1 MHPILADRK
10 RLALYLLAWIPFA
23 VLLTSLLE
31 AGGDFTWIAAAELM
45 VPLTGIYAA
54 MCLSAWYLCRFI
66 PLWSPRVWYLLVA
79 IVPAS
84 AITSLIWAVGIG
96 AALAD
101 LEGLEA
107 RYLPHRPLLFGA
119 GMMLYYAAAAFHYML
134 MAMQASRQA
143 QAREL
148 EAGMLAREAELCSLK
163 AQINPHFLFN
173 SLHSISALT
182 ASDPAEA
189 RRMCILL
196 SDFLRSSLGV
206 GDRAR
211 IPLGEELVLARNFLA
226 IQKVR
231 FGERLRLEESLDESA
246 NACLLPP
253 LLLQPLVENA
263 VTHGIATLV
272 EGGTILFETER
283 RGDEVSVIVENS
295 FDPAAPRRRRTGVG
309 LPNVRKRLAA
319 VYGSRMRFEALAA
332 GDRFQ
337 VRLVI
342 PAQTEETS

>member
-1 MHPILADRK
+1 VHPILADRK
-10 RLALYLLAWIPFA
+10 RLILYLLAWIPFA
-23 VLLTSLLE
+23 ALLTGLLA
-31 AGGDFTWIAAAELM
+31 AGGDFTWAAAAELG
-45 VPLTGIYAA
+45 VPLTGIYAV

-66 PLWSPRVWYLLVA
+66 PLGSSRIWYLLLA

-84 AITSLIWAVGIG
+84 AVTSLIWAGGIG
-96 AALAD
+96 VMVAE
-101 LEGLEA
+101 LEGLEV
-107 RYLPHRPLLFGA
+107 RYLPHRPLMFGA
-119 GMMLYYAAAAFHYML
+119 GIMLYYAAAAFHYML
-134 MAMQASRQA
+134 MAMQVSREA
-143 QAREL
+143 QDREM
-148 EAGMLAREAELCSLK
+148 EAGILAREAELRSLK

-182 ASDPAEA
+182 GSDPAEA

-196 SDFLRSSLGV
+196 SDFLRSSLSV
-206 GDRAR
+206 GDRVR

-231 FGERLRLEESLDESA
+231 FGGRLHVEEALDEA
-246 NACLLPP
+246 ADGCLLPP

-272 EGGTILFETER
+272 DGGSILLKTER
-283 RGDEVSVIVENS
+283 CGDEVAVTVENT
-295 FDPAAPRRRRTGVG
+295 FDPEAPRRRRTGVG

-319 VYGSRMRFEALAA
+319 VYGANVRFDVREI
-332 GDRFQ
+332 GDRFR

-342 PAQTEETS
+342 PVQTEEKP